1 MVLCNLAYLSEK
13 AKRFGYFAALRELKE
28 AQLGLR
34 FERKKFLDFRS
45 WQDMYCAWSDQV
57 NAESTCPLGFRSDQV
72 NAESICP
79 LGFRSDQVNAESICP
94 LGFRSDQVNA
104 ESTCPLGFRSDQV
117 NAESICPL
125 GFRSDQVNA
134 ESICPLEACKLSLE
148 SAMDSSPF

>member
-57 NAESTCPLGFRSDQV
+57 NAESTCPLG
-72 NAESICP
+72 
-79 LGFRSDQVNAESICP
+79 
-94 LGFRSDQVNA
+94 
-104 ESTCPLGFRSDQV
+104 
-117 NAESICPL
+117 
-125 GFRSDQVNA
+125 
-134 ESICPLEACKLSLE
+134 ACKLSLE
-148 SAMDSSPF
+148 SAMDSTPFDRSEHGPNPET